1 MCLPGTRQL
10 TARELRIHPAH
21 LVHEVDAH
29 LPHERHLLGD
39 RAAIEATLAAQRDA
53 WNRGDLDAF
62 MDAYDREQLV
72 FTSGGN
78 IRRGWEET
86 LARYRQRYG
95 AGGKMGQ
102 LAFSELEIDPV
113 AADAA
118 VVLGHW
124 EVSESPEA
132 GHGVFTLVMVRRG
145 DAWRIVH
152 DHTSAAP

>member
-1 MCLPGTRQL
+1 MLSMLRSAVLSGVVTLGACMQ
-10 TARELRIHPAH
+10 ARFEPS
-21 LVHEVDAH
+21 
-29 LPHERHLLGD
+29 D
-39 RAAIEATLAAQRDA
+39 RTAIEATLVAQRDA

-72 FTSGGN
+72 FTSGGK

-95 AGGKMGQ
+95 DSGKMGQ
-102 LAFSELEIDPV
+102 LSFSELEIDPV

-132 GHGVFTLVMVRRG
+132 GRGVFTLVMVRRG

>member
-1 MCLPGTRQL
+1 MLRSAVLSGAMTLAACTQ
-10 TARELRIHPAH
+10 ARFEPS
-21 LVHEVDAH
+21 
-29 LPHERHLLGD
+29 D
-39 RAAIEATLAAQRDA
+39 RTAIEATLAAQRDA

-78 IRRGWEET
+78 IRRGWDET

-95 AGGKMGQ
+95 DGGKMGQ
-102 LAFSELEIDPV
+102 LSFSELEIDPV

-132 GHGVFTLVMVRRG
+132 GRGVFTLVMVRRG